1 MTDLHGSP
9 RRPAPGNWTRALALT
24 LALVAAGQSRAD
36 MAPGSQLLL
45 PSGASRA
52 IQDVQYGD
60 ALAGTTGS
68 LRVLASLVQP
78 HWGTMLEVE
87 TSTARMVVTPGQPF
101 LLASGAWVRAEQLSV
116 DSRLRGSTGAAVPVT
131 AIRSQY
137 SYGGAIIQILL
148 DHHLPGGAA
157 FFADGVAVGDYRRQ
171 LELLVDNQ
179 VQAPEPAVGCGT
191 THGPESA
198 FTLVPVALVPICMTV
213 RRRRKSCDQEAPEPL
228 LRKWMVVLGAVT
240 AMLAAACSSGGMQA
254 PSLPRV
260 HTLAAGVDG
269 GGMVSSHGMGYVADD
284 GGLKVTV
291 RGVCWATSESPT
303 IDGDCTTDG
312 RGTGGFSSAVTG
324 LDPTTAYHL
333 RAYATNALGTAYG
346 EDLSF
351 TTGDGSGE
359 PVGGGNGVVTSGA
372 REMTVVNRTSWHAVL
387 IVPDTPE
394 RVRGEAALCIC
405 EARRHGAMGALRTC
419 GRFGVFKGIEESR
432 FEHSLGAVAGFEIF
446 AVFQGPESTLLER
459 FAFKTPGRV
468 WTPLVAA
475 VAGAVTLDAT
485 AGVSFPVTDGQR
497 FGTIDSGV
505 LGPGTIS
512 LPIPGTP
519 VDRVAPPYVSGSP
532 EDICP

>member
-359 PVGGGNGVVTSGA
+359 PVGGVVTSGA
-372 REMTVVNRTSWHAVL
+372 REMTVVNTRHLDVL
-387 IVPDTPE
+387 IVPDTPKS
-394 RVRGEAALCIC
+394 RRSEAARCIC
-405 EARRHGAMGALRTC
+405 EALRQGSPMEMC
-419 GRFGVFKGIEESR
+419 SRFGIFKRSWEDRGEY
-432 FEHSLGAVAGFEIF
+432 SLGAVAGFDIY
-446 AVFQGPESTLLER
+446 AIDER
-459 FAFKTPGRV
+459 SADGWTFETPGRV

-475 VAGAVTLDAT
+475 VAGTVTLDAA

-497 FGTIDSGV
+497 IGTIDSGV
-505 LGPGTIS
+505 LGPGTVR
-512 LPIPGTP
+512 LPREEWRPFDWI
-519 VDRVAPPYVSGSP
+519 APPYVSGSWINIVP
-532 EDICP
+532 VSSCPR